1 MYAVDSGGNAKR
13 DTYENGRLGV
23 ADIRARKARAGDTE
37 LADAVRCMAVRCQIM
52 IEYDHLSGDQRD
64 RGERCDQRPGGS
76 SFFEYIHDRAG
87 EIYPTATA
95 ATTYTGEMKNSGN
108 QYA

>member
-1 MYAVDSGGNAKR
+1 MYAVDSSGNAKR
-13 DTYENGRLGV
+13 DAYENGRLGV

-52 IEYDHLSGDQRD
+52 IEHDHLSGDQRD

-76 SFFEYIHDRAG
+76 SFLEYVHDRAG
-87 EIYPTATA
+87 KIYPTATA
-95 ATTYTGEMKNSGN
+95 ATT
-108 QYA
+108 